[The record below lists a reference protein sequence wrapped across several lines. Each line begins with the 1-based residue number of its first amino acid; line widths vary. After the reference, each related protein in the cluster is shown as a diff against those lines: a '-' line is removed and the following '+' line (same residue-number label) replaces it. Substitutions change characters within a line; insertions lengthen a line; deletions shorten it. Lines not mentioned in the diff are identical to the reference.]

1 MKRLIIAEKPSVAQA
16 IAAVLNIRE
25 KKPGYLEGADVL
37 VSWCAGHLVELAAPE
52 GYDARYARW
61 RQEDL
66 PIVPGPWKYE
76 VIEKSARQFETLKR
90 LMRRADVPRSS
101 TPATRGARASS
112 SSASSMIWRA
122 AISPSCGSGFPPWRK
137 TPSARGCGR

>member
-52 GYDARYARW
+52 SYDARYARW

-66 PIVPGPWKYE
+66 PIVPGVE
-76 VIEKSARQFETLKR
+76 HTVQDLNAQ
-90 LMRRADVPRSS
+90 MGHADLVDIGEAH
-101 TPATRGARASS
+101 T
-112 SSASSMIWRA
+112 
-122 AISPSCGSGFPPWRK
+122 K
-137 TPSARGCGR
+137 TYIYII